1 MFTWGSKGGEKSLKP
16 FGALFEIK
24 GKKTGFKKLPNM
36 GKKEH
41 KTHTHTHIQ
50 ARTLSS
56 NYRQRQ
62 PLSREDV
69 CNPKFNRGGGLPC
82 WSAAQGDPKLWEEWI
97 WTVMLSSACFWGYI
111 CISCDVWAACA
122 HSSTGCS
129 QYSWET
135 QTESLPEN
143 SSCYSIYELYSF
155 WSPYV
160 HKCT

>member
-41 KTHTHTHIQ
+41 KTHTHIQ

-69 CNPKFNRGGGLPC
+69 CNPEFNRGGVAVLIC
-82 WSAAQGDPKLWEEWI
+82 
-97 WTVMLSSACFWGYI
+97 SSRWPQAMGT
-111 CISCDVWAACA
+111 S
-122 HSSTGCS
+122 G
-129 QYSWET
+129 
-135 QTESLPEN
+135 
-143 SSCYSIYELYSF
+143 YEL
-155 WSPYV
+155 
-160 HKCT
+160 